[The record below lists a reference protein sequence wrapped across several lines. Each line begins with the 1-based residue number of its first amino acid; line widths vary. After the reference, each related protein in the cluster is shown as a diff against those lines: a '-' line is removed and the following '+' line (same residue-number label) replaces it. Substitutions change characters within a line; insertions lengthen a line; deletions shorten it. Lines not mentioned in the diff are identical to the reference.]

1 MTVKD
6 LIDELEG
13 LDGNLPV
20 FVYDD
25 YEDWGCEPI
34 SVSVEAADN
43 PFEFGSARL
52 ALVHV
57 VWQELERRS
66 DGERGS

>member
-6 LIDELEG
+6 LIEELEG
-13 LDGNLPV
+13 LDGDLPV
-20 FVYDD
+20 IAYDD
-25 YEDWGCEPI
+25 YEDWGYEPI

-43 PFEFGSARL
+43 PFEYGSARI

-57 VWQELERRS
+57 VWREL
-66 DGERGS
+66 

>member
-6 LIDELEG
+6 LIEELEW

-25 YEDWGCEPI
+25 YEDWGYEPI

-43 PFEFGSARL
+43 PFKYGSARL
-52 ALVHV
+52 AVVHV
-57 VWQELERRS
+57 VWRE
-66 DGERGS
+66 